1 MPDFLKVLEDFCI
14 NNRVCIYPDYSFNFN
29 NIDKTTIFNDISNN
43 LNSIIKECNIQ
54 NEGIIVLLDLG
65 KIDTKGLDLSL
76 LKTLVNYFQDAYPD
90 ILHKIIIYNYSF
102 KFLWILNI
110 FKKFMDKD
118 TRKKIVI
125 DKNIG
130 KTLNTLLAKPGLSIS
145 NNL

>member
-130 KTLNTLLAKPGLSIS
+130 KTLNTLLAKPSLSIS